1 MAKRKKAEKVVAD
14 VAFSL
19 NSLQFEQLQRLVAR
33 VGMQS
38 TRAATEVANAL
49 KEVDDLDE
57 AVGKLVDFFADI
69 EEANDAG

>member
-38 TRAATEVANAL
+38 TRAATEVSNAL

-69 EEANDAG
+69 EEANDES